1 MYIYLFHGL
10 HGLYL
15 LMLLLTLL
23 FELDFLFLKFNYT
36 IKASP
41 KMLSFCKKK
50 DVLSPSMFDLKR
62 DLCKKYYY

>member
-1 MYIYLFHGL
+1 
-10 HGLYL
+10 
-15 LMLLLTLL
+15 MLLLTLL
-23 FELDFLFLKFNYT
+23 FELDFLFFKFNYT